1 MKMVKRY
8 HPGLVTLHWLIALL
22 IFTVAFLGIYLDDFA
37 STAQKPGLLGIHM
50 AVGLL
55 TLVLMVVRIF
65 VRVNTPKPAPV
76 TAGNAVFDWIGKA
89 THLGLYVF
97 VILTTGTGML
107 TSMQGNLMPVVY
119 GGVGTLPADFFTI
132 TAFIGHVISLPV
144 LVLTIFLHIGAALYH
159 QFLLKDNLLARM
171 GYGSQQ

>member
-1 MKMVKRY
+1 MVKRY

-37 STAQKPGLLGIHM
+37 RTAQKPGLLGIHM

-97 VILTTGTGML
+97 VILTTGTGMI
-107 TSMQGNLMPVVY
+107 TSMQGNLIPVVY

-132 TAFIGHVISLPV
+132 KAFIGHVISLAV
-144 LVLTIFLHIGAALYH
+144 LILTIFLHIGAALYH
-159 QFLLKDNLLARM
+159 QLLLRDNLIARM
-171 GYGSQQ
+171 WVGRQR

>member
-1 MKMVKRY
+1 MKTVKRY

-22 IFTVAFLGIYLDDFA
+22 IFIVAFLGIYLDNFA
-37 STAQKPGLLGIHM
+37 SAAQKPGLLGIHM

-55 TLVLMVVRIF
+55 TLVLMIVRIF

-97 VILTTGTGML
+97 VILTTSTGMI
-107 TSMQGNLMPVVY
+107 TSMQANLFPVVY
-119 GGVGTLPADFFTI
+119 GGVGVLPADFFTV

-144 LVLTIFLHIGAALYH
+144 LILTIFLHIGAALYH
-159 QFLLKDNLLARM
+159 QLLLKDNLIARM

>member
-1 MKMVKRY
+1 MVKRY

-37 STAQKPGLLGIHM
+37 RTAQKPGLLGIHM

-97 VILTTGTGML
+97 VILTTGTGMI
-107 TSMQGNLMPVVY
+107 TSMQGNLIPVVY

-132 TAFIGHVISLPV
+132 KAFIGHVISLAV
-144 LVLTIFLHIGAALYH
+144 LILTIFLHIGAALYH
-159 QFLLKDNLLARM
+159 QLLLRDNLIARM
-171 GYGSQQ
+171 WVGRQQ